1 MKKRLKDQTSTSSPA
16 SSASNVTSQ
25 SAEPENM
32 NSPQPSSS
40 SSDVSS
46 VTEVS
51 AALSHDNH
59 QDMITIKGENMELS
73 ETFPEIDDSFW
84 SEALSADNS
93 SIPLEFPE
101 ATNDQ
106 YSGELGFTFCPNMD
120 DGMEFWYDLFI
131 RAGHGDTPELPE
143 F

>member
-1 MKKRLKDQTSTSSPA
+1 M
-16 SSASNVTSQ
+16 
-25 SAEPENM
+25 
-32 NSPQPSSS
+32 SPQPS

-51 AALSHDNH
+51 AALSTE
-59 QDMITIKGENMELS
+59 QDMITNKGENMLLS

-93 SIPLEFPE
+93 SILPLEFPD
-101 ATNDQ
+101 AINDQ
-106 YSGELGFTFCPNMD
+106 TTQTQFPITENDSAELMGYSFGPNLD

-131 RAGHGDTPELPE
+131 KAGHGDTPALPE

>member
-1 MKKRLKDQTSTSSPA
+1 M
-16 SSASNVTSQ
+16 
-25 SAEPENM
+25 
-32 NSPQPSSS
+32 
-40 SSDVSS
+40 
-46 VTEVS
+46 
-51 AALSHDNH
+51 
-59 QDMITIKGENMELS
+59 KGENMELS

-106 YSGELGFTFCPNMD
+106 AQPQFPITENDSGELGFTFGPNMD

-131 RAGHGDTPELPE
+131 KAGHGDTPKLPE